1 MKIEH
6 VGLYVRDLEEAK
18 SFFESYFTA
27 KAGDRYHNTKTGFQ
41 SYFLTFEAGARLEIM
56 TREADLVERNPEPY
70 FTGYHHLAFSLGSQE
85 AVDQLTA
92 RLQADGYPVLCGP
105 RVTGDGY
112 YESCIQGFEG
122 NQIELTV

>member
-6 VGLYVRDLEEAK
+6 LALYVRDLEGAKAFFETYFDAK
-18 SFFESYFTA
+18 SNA
-27 KAGDRYHNTKTGFQ
+27 LYHNQKTGFQ
-41 SYFLTFEAGARLEIM
+41 SYFLTFESGARLEIM
-56 TREADLVERNPEPY
+56 TRGADLQEGSQDLL

-92 RLQADGYPVLCGP
+92 RLKEDGYPVLSGP

-112 YESCIQGFEG
+112 YESCIQAFEG
-122 NQIELTV
+122 NQVELTV